1 MGGRSDV
8 VHDSMKFT
16 EQGIRTI
23 KEVPKRVQGA
33 RDLAKKL
40 GVEIKQVY
48 LTSGE
53 NDLVSFVETANGDN
67 LAKFALA
74 LGSMGNVHTRTARA
88 WPEVEYLKLVSE
100 LP

>member
-1 MGGRSDV
+1 MLFMI
-8 VHDSMKFT
+8 SMKFT

-23 KEVPKRVQGA
+23 KEVPKRVQASRELG
-33 RDLAKKL
+33 KKL
-40 GVEIKQVY
+40 GVELKQLY

-53 NDLVSFVETANGDN
+53 NDLVAFVETANGDN

-88 WPEVEYLKLVSE
+88 WSEAEYLKLVSE

>member
-1 MGGRSDV
+1 MLFMI
-8 VHDSMKFT
+8 SMKFT

-53 NDLVSFVETANGDN
+53 NDFVPSWKRQTATTSPNSRLRSARWQCPHPHREG
-67 LAKFALA
+67 LA
-74 LGSMGNVHTRTARA
+74 GS
-88 WPEVEYLKLVSE
+88 
-100 LP
+100 